1 MFAGHNRIALEINIS
16 EIFRKFLC
24 ICRLDYIVLNKSCV
38 KEETKREVR
47 IHINPNKN
55 GNTTYQNM
63 WDAAKAVFKR
73 FIVLNTSISRQ
84 NSVELLISVSILRI

>member
-1 MFAGHNRIALEINIS
+1 MFADHNRIALEINIS
-16 EIFRKFLC
+16 EIFRKFLH

-63 WDAAKAVFKR
+63 
-73 FIVLNTSISRQ
+73 
-84 NSVELLISVSILRI
+84 